1 MAHRSLT
8 TMDESS
14 LRILLTLGGMIASVA
29 AAFAVVRQ
37 SVKTLTE
44 TLADV
49 EVRLR
54 RLDSKIDRLETEFS
68 TVGQR
73 LNILAQMSSPDSL
86 ERRHRELGD
95 LIARVVFME
104 KNISSIQSMHN
115 GSHPDTSKDASK

>member
-1 MAHRSLT
+1 
-8 TMDESS
+8 MDESS

-95 LIARVVFME
+95 LIARIVFME
-104 KNISSIQSMHN
+104 KNISAIQAMHN
-115 GSHPDTSKDASK
+115 GSHPDTTKDASK

>member
-1 MAHRSLT
+1 
-8 TMDESS
+8 MDNPSFIDF
-14 LRILLTLGGMIASVA
+14 RLLITLAGMVASVA

-54 RLDSKIDRLETEFS
+54 RLDSKIDRLETKS
-68 TVGQR
+68 GTVEQR
-73 LNILAQMSSPDSL
+73 LNILATMSSPDAL
-86 ERRHRELGD
+86 ERRNRELGSV
-95 LIARVVFME
+95 LARLSHVERSVE
-104 KNISSIQSMHN
+104 KLAGLHN

>member
-1 MAHRSLT
+1 
-8 TMDESS
+8 MDESS

-95 LIARVVFME
+95 LLARLGFIE
-104 KNISSIQSMHN
+104 KDVASIKAMHN
-115 GSHPDTSKDASK
+115 GKHPKNGEM

>member
-1 MAHRSLT
+1 
-8 TMDESS
+8 MDDAS
-14 LRILLTLGGMIASVA
+14 LRLLITIGGMIASIA

-73 LNILAQMSSPDSL
+73 LNILATMSSPDAL
-86 ERRHRELGD
+86 ERRNRELGGV
-95 LIARVVFME
+95 LARLLHVERQAE
-104 KNISSIQSMHN
+104 KLAALHN
-115 GSHPDTSKDASK
+115 GKHPKISGT

>member
-1 MAHRSLT
+1 
-8 TMDESS
+8 MDESS

-54 RLDSKIDRLETEFS
+54 QLDSKIDKLETKS
-68 TVGQR
+68 GTVEQR
-73 LNILAQMSSPDSL
+73 LNIVAKMLTPDLL
-86 ERRHRELGD
+86 EKRNRELGD
-95 LIARVVFME
+95 FLARLRFLENDV
-104 KNISSIQSMHN
+104 SSLKDMHN
-115 GSHPDTSKDASK
+115 GSHPAVAKDHKI

>member
-1 MAHRSLT
+1 
-8 TMDESS
+8 MDESS

-54 RLDSKIDRLETEFS
+54 RLDSKID
-68 TVGQR
+68 V
-73 LNILAQMSSPDSL
+73 A
-86 ERRHRELGD
+86 
-95 LIARVVFME
+95 
-104 KNISSIQSMHN
+104 SIKAMHN
-115 GSHPDTSKDASK
+115 GKHPKNGEM

>member
-1 MAHRSLT
+1 
-8 TMDESS
+8 MDESS

-44 TLADV
+44 ALADV

-95 LIARVVFME
+95 LIARIVFME
-104 KNISSIQSMHN
+104 KNISAIQSMHN

>member
-1 MAHRSLT
+1 
-8 TMDESS
+8 MDESS

-54 RLDSKIDRLETEFS
+54 RLDSKI
-68 TVGQR
+68 
-73 LNILAQMSSPDSL
+73 

-95 LIARVVFME
+95 LIARIVFME
-104 KNISSIQSMHN
+104 KNISAIQAMHN
-115 GSHPDTSKDASK
+115 GSHPDTTKDASK

>member
-1 MAHRSLT
+1 
-8 TMDESS
+8 MDESS

-54 RLDSKIDRLETEFS
+54 RLDSKIDRLETKS
-68 TVGQR
+68 GTVEQR
-73 LNILAQMSSPDSL
+73 LNILATMSSPDAL
-86 ERRHRELGD
+86 ERRNRELGGV
-95 LIARVVFME
+95 LARLLHVERQAE
-104 KNISSIQSMHN
+104 KLAALHN
-115 GSHPDTSKDASK
+115 GKHPKISGT